1 MNVGLSGLE
10 QRRAMLLQRCD
21 SQREQLR
28 QEISHIEEQLSGVQG
43 GIRIVQQLTTL
54 PGLLV
59 SGSILAMLAIVGRG
73 RTLKL
78 VSTGLALWAGIR
90 RLRHG
95 HAQLA
100 GILPQS
106 DL

>member
-1 MNVGLSGLE
+1 MSAALSGLE

-28 QEISHIEEQLSGVQG
+28 REIGHIDEQLGGVQR
-43 GIRIVQQLTTL
+43 GIRIAQQLTTL

-78 VSTGLALWAGIR
+78 ISTGLALWAGIR
-90 RLRHG
+90 RLRHDRA
-95 HAQLA
+95 HLA
-100 GILPQS
+100 GMLPQS
-106 DL
+106 E

>member
-1 MNVGLSGLE
+1 MNAGLSGLE
-10 QRRAMLLQRCD
+10 QRRAMLLRRCD

-28 QEISHIEEQLSGVQG
+28 REIHHIEKQLGGVQR
-43 GIRIVQQLTTL
+43 GIRIAQQLTTM

-78 VSTGLALWAGIR
+78 ISTGLALWAGIR
-90 RLRHG
+90 RLRHDRA
-95 HAQLA
+95 HLA
-100 GILPQS
+100 GMLPQS
-106 DL
+106 E

>member
-1 MNVGLSGLE
+1 MSAALSGLE

-28 QEISHIEEQLSGVQG
+28 REIGHIEEQLGGDQR
-43 GIRIVQQLTTL
+43 GIRIAQQLTTL

-59 SGSILAMLAIVGRG
+59 SVSILAMLAIVGRG

-78 VSTGLALWAGIR
+78 ISTGLALWAGIR
-90 RLRHG
+90 RLRHDRA
-95 HAQLA
+95 HLA
-100 GILPQS
+100 GMLPQS
-106 DL
+106 E